1 MLSLTRS
8 LVVDLVAYL
17 HAEFI
22 GHHIEAG
29 RAVVAGRQHL
39 AVQPHELA
47 FRLALRHVYS
57 LLACAF
63 VAAGVALR
71 WARRP
76 RSIILCEFG
85 MDPKPCRTETRT
97 LCLLRES
104 LSHEDLGSNIWW
116 RSD

>member
-71 WARRP
+71 RAGRVP
-76 RSIILCEFG
+76 SFCV
-85 MDPKPCRTETRT
+85 
-97 LCLLRES
+97 S
-104 LSHEDLGSNIWW
+104 LGWIQNRVAQKQGLSVC
-116 RSD
+116 